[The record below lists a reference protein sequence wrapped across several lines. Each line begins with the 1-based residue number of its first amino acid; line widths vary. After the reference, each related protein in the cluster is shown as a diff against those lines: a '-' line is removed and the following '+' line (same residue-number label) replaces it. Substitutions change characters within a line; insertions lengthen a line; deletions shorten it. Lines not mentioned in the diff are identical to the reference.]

1 MASRSAKRL
10 ADLVRWRSGIGSAAV
25 PPTSTSIR
33 YPSSLC
39 SFVTSSGFSSDVS
52 SPSGIQWKE
61 RKLIA
66 ASQEHMF
73 AVIADVNQY
82 HEFVPYVTRS
92 REWDDR
98 GSDKY
103 KEAELEVGFSL
114 ITEKYTSKIELEP
127 FSSVTT
133 RTDDSRL
140 FSHLTSRWRLSP
152 GVSPTSCWVDFDVD
166 FGFRS
171 EIYGRLADVFLEDV
185 VKKMMA
191 AFEARAR
198 QLQLG

>member
-10 ADLVRWRSGIGSAAV
+10 ADLVRWRSATV
-25 PPTSTSIR
+25 PSTSTSIL

-52 SPSGIQWKE
+52 SSSLPSGIQWKE

-73 AVIADVNQY
+73 AVIADVNRY

-103 KEAELEVGFSL
+103 KEAELEVGFSF

-191 AFEARAR
+191 AFEARAK
-198 QLQLG
+198 GKSS

>member
-1 MASRSAKRL
+1 
-10 ADLVRWRSGIGSAAV
+10 
-25 PPTSTSIR
+25 
-33 YPSSLC
+33 
-39 SFVTSSGFSSDVS
+39 
-52 SPSGIQWKE
+52 
-61 RKLIA
+61 
-66 ASQEHMF
+66 MF

-191 AFEARAR
+191 AFEVWW
-198 QLQLG
+198 LGLGSGLRIGLGLGLDLRRMHLDQRLCMVHVV